1 MSKILRI
8 RNVNDYARYIGAPV
22 QHPLVS
28 IIHYDELTTLRHSL
42 NSYDVYGMFLNDGV
56 LPELTYGTVQYNMPQ
71 HTLMCVAPGQIGGK
85 TDTGEIIQASGW
97 AILFDPEL
105 LHKTFLGK
113 QMSRYR
119 FFSYNVSEPLLM
131 TDEERQVMVDC
142 LEHIRTELLAHCDEE
157 HQLPIIA
164 SWLSLLLESCLRFYS
179 RQFKMQSTGEHG
191 LLHRLEDLL
200 NAYYTQGL
208 QLQNGLPTVRYCA
221 SKLCLSPGYF
231 GDLMREATGDSAI
244 HYIHR
249 FVVQRAN
256 ECLRSGMSVSE
267 TAYDLGFQNP
277 AHFSRLYKQISGF
290 SAKSVRLS
298 LI

>member
-1 MSKILRI
+1 M
-8 RNVNDYARYIGAPV
+8 NDYARFIGAPV
-22 QHPLVS
+22 LHPLVS

-131 TDEERQVMVDC
+131 TDEEQQVMVDC
-142 LEHIRTELLAHCDEE
+142 LEHIRTELRAHCDEE

-179 RQFKMQSTGEHG
+179 RQFKMQRTGEHG

-200 NAYYTQGL
+200 NTYYTQGQ

-221 SKLCLSPGYF
+221 SQLCLSAGYF
-231 GDLMREATGDSAI
+231 GDLMRETTGMTAI
-244 HYIHR
+244 NYIHR
-249 FVVQRAN
+249 FVILRAN
-256 ECLRSGMSVSE
+256 EQLRSGKSISE
-267 TAYDLGFQNP
+267 TAYALGFQNP
-277 AHFSRLYKQISGF
+277 AHFSRTYKKIAGISP
-290 SAKSVRLS
+290 SAFR
-298 LI
+298 

>member
-1 MSKILRI
+1 MSKPLRI

-22 QHPLVS
+22 LHPLVS

-85 TDTGEIIQASGW
+85 TDIGEIIQASGW

-142 LEHIRTELLAHCDEE
+142 LEHIRTELRAHCDEE

-179 RQFKMQSTGEHG
+179 RQFKIQSTGEHG

-200 NAYYTQGL
+200 NTYYTQGQ

-221 SKLCLSPGYF
+221 SQLCLSAGYF
-231 GDLMREATGDSAI
+231 GDLMRETTGMTAI
-244 HYIHR
+244 NYIHR
-249 FVVQRAN
+249 FVILRAN
-256 ECLRSGMSVSE
+256 EQLRSGKSISE
-267 TAYDLGFQNP
+267 TAYALGFQNP
-277 AHFSRLYKQISGF
+277 AHFSRTYKKIAGISP
-290 SAKSVRLS
+290 SAFR
-298 LI
+298 

>member
-22 QHPLVS
+22 LHPLVS

-142 LEHIRTELLAHCDEE
+142 LEHIRTELRAHCDEE

-200 NAYYTQGL
+200 NTYYTQGQ

-221 SKLCLSPGYF
+221 SQLCLSAGYF
-231 GDLMREATGDSAI
+231 GDLMRETTGMTAI
-244 HYIHR
+244 NYIHR
-249 FVVQRAN
+249 FVILRAN
-256 ECLRSGMSVSE
+256 EQLRSGKSISE
-267 TAYDLGFQNP
+267 TAYALGFQNP
-277 AHFSRLYKQISGF
+277 AHFSRTYKKIAGISP
-290 SAKSVRLS
+290 SAFR
-298 LI
+298 

>member
-1 MSKILRI
+1 MSKPLRI

-22 QHPLVS
+22 LHPLVS

-142 LEHIRTELLAHCDEE
+142 LEHIRTELRAHCDEE

-179 RQFKMQSTGEHG
+179 RQFKIQSTGEHG

-200 NAYYTQGL
+200 NTYYTQGQ

-221 SKLCLSPGYF
+221 SQLCLSAGYF
-231 GDLMREATGDSAI
+231 GDLMRETTGMTAI
-244 HYIHR
+244 NYIHR
-249 FVVQRAN
+249 FVILRAN
-256 ECLRSGMSVSE
+256 EQLRSGKSISE
-267 TAYDLGFQNP
+267 TAYALGFQNP
-277 AHFSRLYKQISGF
+277 AHFSRTYKKIAGISP
-290 SAKSVRLS
+290 SAFR
-298 LI
+298 

>member
-1 MSKILRI
+1 M
-8 RNVNDYARYIGAPV
+8 NDYARYIGAPV
-22 QHPLVS
+22 LHPLVS
-28 IIHYDELTTLRHSL
+28 IIYYDELTTLRHSL

-142 LEHIRTELLAHCDEE
+142 LEHIRTELRAHCDEE

-179 RQFKMQSTGEHG
+179 RQFKIQSTGEHG

-200 NAYYTQGL
+200 NTYYTQGQ

-221 SKLCLSPGYF
+221 SQLCLSAGYF
-231 GDLMREATGDSAI
+231 GDLMRETTGMTAI
-244 HYIHR
+244 NYIHR
-249 FVVQRAN
+249 FVILRAN
-256 ECLRSGMSVSE
+256 EQLRSGKSISE
-267 TAYDLGFQNP
+267 TAYALGFQNP
-277 AHFSRLYKQISGF
+277 AHFSRTYKKIAGISP
-290 SAKSVRLS
+290 SAFR
-298 LI
+298 

>member
-1 MSKILRI
+1 M
-8 RNVNDYARYIGAPV
+8 NDYARYIGAPV
-22 QHPLVS
+22 LHPLVS

-142 LEHIRTELLAHCDEE
+142 LEHIRTELRAHCDEE

-179 RQFKMQSTGEHG
+179 RQFKIQSTGEHG

-200 NAYYTQGL
+200 NTYYTQGQ

-221 SKLCLSPGYF
+221 SQLCLSAGYF
-231 GDLMREATGDSAI
+231 GDLMRETTGMTAI
-244 HYIHR
+244 NYIHR
-249 FVVQRAN
+249 FVILRAN
-256 ECLRSGMSVSE
+256 EQLRSGKSISE
-267 TAYDLGFQNP
+267 TAYALGFQNP
-277 AHFSRLYKQISGF
+277 AHFSRTYKKIAGISP
-290 SAKSVRLS
+290 SAFR
-298 LI
+298 

>member
-1 MSKILRI
+1 MSKPLRI

-22 QHPLVS
+22 LHPLVS

-131 TDEERQVMVDC
+131 TDEERQVIVDC
-142 LEHIRTELLAHCDEE
+142 LEHIRTELRAHCDEE

-200 NAYYTQGL
+200 NTYYTQGQ

-221 SKLCLSPGYF
+221 SQLCLSAGYF
-231 GDLMREATGDSAI
+231 GDLMRETTGMTAI
-244 HYIHR
+244 NYIHR
-249 FVVQRAN
+249 FVILRAN
-256 ECLRSGMSVSE
+256 EQLRSGKSISE
-267 TAYDLGFQNP
+267 TAYALGFQNP
-277 AHFSRLYKQISGF
+277 AHFSRTYKKIAGISP
-290 SAKSVRLS
+290 SAFR
-298 LI
+298 

>member
-1 MSKILRI
+1 MESNILHVVS
-8 RNVNDYARYIGAPV
+8 VNDYARYIGAPEL
-22 QHPLVS
+22 HPLVS
-28 IIHYDELTTLRHSL
+28 VIHYDELTTLRHSL

-142 LEHIRTELLAHCDEE
+142 LEHMRMELRAHCDEE

-179 RQFKMQSTGEHG
+179 RQFKIQSTGEHG

-200 NAYYTQGL
+200 NTYYTQGQ
-208 QLQNGLPTVRYCA
+208 QLQNGLPTVRSGHCTTGRARKCSKRNRA
-221 SKLCLSPGYF
+221 S
-231 GDLMREATGDSAI
+231 SAAI
-244 HYIHR
+244 
-249 FVVQRAN
+249 
-256 ECLRSGMSVSE
+256 
-267 TAYDLGFQNP
+267 
-277 AHFSRLYKQISGF
+277 
-290 SAKSVRLS
+290 
-298 LI
+298 

>member
-1 MSKILRI
+1 M
-8 RNVNDYARYIGAPV
+8 NDYARYIGAPV
-22 QHPLVS
+22 LHPLVS

-131 TDEERQVMVDC
+131 TDEERQVIVDC
-142 LEHIRTELLAHCDEE
+142 LEHIRTELRAHCDEE

-179 RQFKMQSTGEHG
+179 RQFKIQSTGEHG

-200 NAYYTQGL
+200 NTYYTQGQ

-221 SKLCLSPGYF
+221 SQLCLSAGYF
-231 GDLMREATGDSAI
+231 GDLMRETTGMTAI
-244 HYIHR
+244 NYIHR
-249 FVVQRAN
+249 FVILRAN
-256 ECLRSGMSVSE
+256 EQLRSGKSISE
-267 TAYDLGFQNP
+267 TAYALGFQNP
-277 AHFSRLYKQISGF
+277 AHFSRTYKKIAGISP
-290 SAKSVRLS
+290 SAFR
-298 LI
+298 

>member
-1 MSKILRI
+1 MSKPLRI

-22 QHPLVS
+22 LHPLVS

-131 TDEERQVMVDC
+131 TDEERQVIVDC
-142 LEHIRTELLAHCDEE
+142 LEHIRTELRAHCDEE

-179 RQFKMQSTGEHG
+179 RQFKIQSTGEHG

-200 NAYYTQGL
+200 NTYYTQEQ

-221 SKLCLSPGYF
+221 SQLCLSAGYF
-231 GDLMREATGDSAI
+231 GDLMRETTGMTAI
-244 HYIHR
+244 NYIHR
-249 FVVQRAN
+249 FVILRAN
-256 ECLRSGMSVSE
+256 EQLRSGKSISE
-267 TAYDLGFQNP
+267 TAYALGFQNP
-277 AHFSRLYKQISGF
+277 AHFSRTYKKIAGISP
-290 SAKSVRLS
+290 SAFR
-298 LI
+298 

>member
-1 MSKILRI
+1 MSKPLRI

-22 QHPLVS
+22 LHPLVS

-131 TDEERQVMVDC
+131 TDEERQVIVDC
-142 LEHIRTELLAHCDEE
+142 LEHIRTELRAHSDEE

-179 RQFKMQSTGEHG
+179 RQFKIQSTGEHG

-200 NAYYTQGL
+200 NTYYTQGQ

-221 SKLCLSPGYF
+221 SQLCLSAGYF
-231 GDLMREATGDSAI
+231 GDLTRETTGMTAI
-244 HYIHR
+244 NYIHR
-249 FVVQRAN
+249 FVILRAN
-256 ECLRSGMSVSE
+256 EQLRSGKSISE
-267 TAYDLGFQNP
+267 TAYALGFQNP
-277 AHFSRLYKQISGF
+277 AHFSRTYKKIAGISP
-290 SAKSVRLS
+290 SAFR
-298 LI
+298 

>member
-1 MSKILRI
+1 M
-8 RNVNDYARYIGAPV
+8 NDYARYIGAPML
-22 QHPLVS
+22 HPLVS

-142 LEHIRTELLAHCDEE
+142 LEHIRTELRAHCDEE

-179 RQFKMQSTGEHG
+179 RQFKIQSTGEHG

-200 NAYYTQGL
+200 NTYYTQGQ

-221 SKLCLSPGYF
+221 SQLCLSAGYF
-231 GDLMREATGDSAI
+231 GDLMRETTGMTAI
-244 HYIHR
+244 NYIHR
-249 FVVQRAN
+249 FVILRAN
-256 ECLRSGMSVSE
+256 EQLRSGKSISE
-267 TAYDLGFQNP
+267 TAYALGFQNP
-277 AHFSRLYKQISGF
+277 AHFSRTYKKIAGISP
-290 SAKSVRLS
+290 SAFR
-298 LI
+298 

>member
-1 MSKILRI
+1 M
-8 RNVNDYARYIGAPV
+8 NDYARYIGAPV
-22 QHPLVS
+22 LHPLVS

-56 LPELTYGTVQYNMPQ
+56 LPELTYGTVQYNMQQ

-142 LEHIRTELLAHCDEE
+142 LEHIRTELRAHCDEE

-200 NAYYTQGL
+200 NTYYTQGQ

-221 SKLCLSPGYF
+221 SQLCLSAGYF
-231 GDLMREATGDSAI
+231 GDLMRETTGMTAI
-244 HYIHR
+244 NYIHR
-249 FVVQRAN
+249 FVILRAN
-256 ECLRSGMSVSE
+256 EQMRSGKSISE
-267 TAYDLGFQNP
+267 TAYALGFQNP
-277 AHFSRLYKQISGF
+277 AHFSRTYKKIAGISP
-290 SAKSVRLS
+290 SAFR
-298 LI
+298 

>member
-1 MSKILRI
+1 M
-8 RNVNDYARYIGAPV
+8 NDYARYIGAPV
-22 QHPLVS
+22 LHPLVS

-131 TDEERQVMVDC
+131 TDEERQVIVDC
-142 LEHIRTELLAHCDEE
+142 LEHIRTELRAHCDEE

-200 NAYYTQGL
+200 NAYYTQGQ

-221 SKLCLSPGYF
+221 SQLCLSAGYF
-231 GDLMREATGDSAI
+231 GDLMRETTGMTAI
-244 HYIHR
+244 NYIHR
-249 FVVQRAN
+249 FVILRAN
-256 ECLRSGMSVSE
+256 EQLRSGKSISE
-267 TAYDLGFQNP
+267 TAYALGFQNP
-277 AHFSRLYKQISGF
+277 AHFSRTYKKIAGISP
-290 SAKSVRLS
+290 SAFR
-298 LI
+298 

>member
-1 MSKILRI
+1 M
-8 RNVNDYARYIGAPV
+8 NDYARYIGAPV
-22 QHPLVS
+22 LHPLVS

-131 TDEERQVMVDC
+131 TDEERQVIVDC
-142 LEHIRTELLAHCDEE
+142 LEHIRTELRAHCDEE

-200 NAYYTQGL
+200 NTYYTQGQ

-221 SKLCLSPGYF
+221 SQLCLSAGYF
-231 GDLMREATGDSAI
+231 GDLMRETTGMTAI
-244 HYIHR
+244 NYIHR
-249 FVVQRAN
+249 FVILRAN
-256 ECLRSGMSVSE
+256 EQLRSGKSISE
-267 TAYDLGFQNP
+267 TAYALGFQNP
-277 AHFSRLYKQISGF
+277 AHFSRTYKKIAGISP
-290 SAKSVRLS
+290 SAFR
-298 LI
+298 

>member
-1 MSKILRI
+1 M
-8 RNVNDYARYIGAPV
+8 NDYARYIGAPV
-22 QHPLVS
+22 LHPLVS

-131 TDEERQVMVDC
+131 TDEERQVIVDC
-142 LEHIRTELLAHCDEE
+142 LEHIRTELRAHCDEE

-164 SWLSLLLESCLRFYS
+164 SWLSLLLESCLRFYC
-179 RQFKMQSTGEHG
+179 RQFKIQSTGEHG

-200 NAYYTQGL
+200 NTYYTQGQ

-221 SKLCLSPGYF
+221 SQLCLSAGYF
-231 GDLMREATGDSAI
+231 GDLMRETTGMTAI
-244 HYIHR
+244 NYIHR
-249 FVVQRAN
+249 FVILRAN
-256 ECLRSGMSVSE
+256 EQLRSGKSISE
-267 TAYDLGFQNP
+267 TAYALGFQNP
-277 AHFSRLYKQISGF
+277 AHFSRTYKKIAGISP
-290 SAKSVRLS
+290 SAFR
-298 LI
+298 

>member
-1 MSKILRI
+1 M
-8 RNVNDYARYIGAPV
+8 NDYARYIGAPV
-22 QHPLVS
+22 LHPLVS
-28 IIHYDELTTLRHSL
+28 IIHYDELTALRHSL

-142 LEHIRTELLAHCDEE
+142 LEHIRTELRAHCDEE

-200 NAYYTQGL
+200 NTYYTQGQ

-221 SKLCLSPGYF
+221 SQLCLSAGYF
-231 GDLMREATGDSAI
+231 GDLMRETTGMTAI
-244 HYIHR
+244 NYIHR
-249 FVVQRAN
+249 FVILRAN
-256 ECLRSGMSVSE
+256 EQLRSGKSISE
-267 TAYDLGFQNP
+267 TAYALGFQNP
-277 AHFSRLYKQISGF
+277 AHFSRTYKKIAGISP
-290 SAKSVRLS
+290 SAFR
-298 LI
+298 

>member
-1 MSKILRI
+1 M
-8 RNVNDYARYIGAPV
+8 NDYARYIGAPV
-22 QHPLVS
+22 LHPLVS

-142 LEHIRTELLAHCDEE
+142 LEHIRTELRAHCDEE

-200 NAYYTQGL
+200 NTYYTQGQ

-221 SKLCLSPGYF
+221 SQLCLSAGYF
-231 GDLMREATGDSAI
+231 GDLMRETTGMTAI
-244 HYIHR
+244 NYIHR
-249 FVVQRAN
+249 FVILRAN
-256 ECLRSGMSVSE
+256 EQLRSGKSISE
-267 TAYDLGFQNP
+267 TAYALGFQNP
-277 AHFSRLYKQISGF
+277 AHFSRTYKKIAGISP
-290 SAKSVRLS
+290 SAFR
-298 LI
+298 

>member
-1 MSKILRI
+1 MSKILRV
-8 RNVNDYARYIGAPV
+8 RNVNDYARYVGAPIL
-22 QHPLVS
+22 HPFVS

-85 TDTGEIIQASGW
+85 NDTGEIIQASGW

-113 QMSRYR
+113 QMTRYR

-131 TDEERQVMVDC
+131 TDDERQVMVDC
-142 LEHIRTELLAHCDEE
+142 LEHMRTELHAHCDEE

-179 RQFKMQSTGEHG
+179 RQFKMQSSGEYG
-191 LLHRLEDLL
+191 LLHRLEAVL
-200 NAYYTQGL
+200 AGYYDRKM
-208 QLQNGLPTVRYCA
+208 QLQDGLPTVRYCA
-221 SKLCLSPGYF
+221 AQLCLSAGYF
-231 GDLMREATGDSAI
+231 GDLMRETTGMTAI
-244 HYIHR
+244 GYIHR
-249 FVVQRAN
+249 FIIHRAN
-256 ECLRSGMSVSE
+256 ELLRSGKSISE
-267 TAYDLGFQNP
+267 TAYELGFQNP
-277 AHFSRLYKQISGF
+277 AHFSRTYKKIAGISP
-290 SAKSVRLS
+290 SAFQ
-298 LI
+298 

>member
-1 MSKILRI
+1 MSKPLRI

-22 QHPLVS
+22 LHPLVS

-105 LHKTFLGK
+105 VHKTFLGK

-142 LEHIRTELLAHCDEE
+142 LEHIRTELRAHCDEE

-179 RQFKMQSTGEHG
+179 RQFKIQSTGEHG

-200 NAYYTQGL
+200 NTYYTQGQ

-221 SKLCLSPGYF
+221 SQLCLSAGYF
-231 GDLMREATGDSAI
+231 GDLMRETTGMTAI
-244 HYIHR
+244 NYIHR
-249 FVVQRAN
+249 FVILRAN
-256 ECLRSGMSVSE
+256 EQLRSGKSISE
-267 TAYDLGFQNP
+267 TAYALGFQNP
-277 AHFSRLYKQISGF
+277 ALFSRTYKKIASISP
-290 SAKSVRLS
+290 SAFR
-298 LI
+298 

>member
-1 MSKILRI
+1 MSKPLRI

-22 QHPLVS
+22 LHPLVS

-142 LEHIRTELLAHCDEE
+142 LEHIRTELRAHCDEE

-200 NAYYTQGL
+200 NTYYTQGQ

-221 SKLCLSPGYF
+221 SQLCLSAGYF
-231 GDLMREATGDSAI
+231 GDLMRETTGMTAI
-244 HYIHR
+244 NYIHR
-249 FVVQRAN
+249 FVILRAN
-256 ECLRSGMSVSE
+256 EQMRSGKSISE
-267 TAYDLGFQNP
+267 TAYALGFQNP
-277 AHFSRLYKQISGF
+277 AHFSRTYKKIAGISP
-290 SAKSVRLS
+290 SAFR
-298 LI
+298 